1 MNGQVVWGN
10 SHKYLTNKAGPPEA
24 DQKSWSRQIKF
35 IWVLGIMALL
45 PSDMIKLPLNMNVMD
60 CWILMGLPFFWLSF
74 FREKQVISLSYLV
87 PIFLILVGSL
97 ASTLVSPVPK
107 NSMIVILKE
116 IYLFIWFITLT
127 SILSK
132 IHTRDFRH
140 ILVFWSGIVL
150 LHGVVILLQFVSK
163 DFFRFIV
170 GLVGETNE
178 YEIYRASGLFI
189 NPNKAAFFQ
198 LLGFVPVMLT
208 RPSKKVGIILGFFLL
223 LTIFATGSMGATLA
237 FIVGLTITV
246 TIISLIG
253 HFDVILKIFVR
264 SALIIAIIGGSL
276 FFFVNQN
283 EHYQNRLEQIIFGRA
298 KKSSEGRFNIW
309 NRATGVFEDHGVA
322 LWGIG
327 PENFREV
334 DWKEKQLHNDFLA
347 FAVERGLIALTGL
360 VLFAIIA
367 ASRAVHLLLLYN
379 KHPDP
384 AGLVVVVF
392 LAAISAAMV
401 ESLTHQT
408 FHFRELW
415 MILAFQEAILFHLK
429 TSESDV
435 EPVTRPLN
443 DPSRHDCGLV
453 AQPDVPSG

>member
-1 MNGQVVWGN
+1 
-10 SHKYLTNKAGPPEA
+10 
-24 DQKSWSRQIKF
+24 
-35 IWVLGIMALL
+35 MALL
-45 PSDMIKLPLNMNVMD
+45 PSDMIKLPLNMNLMD

-74 FREKQVISLSYLV
+74 FREKQIISLSYLV
-87 PIFLILVGSL
+87 PICLILVGSL

-116 IYLFIWFITLT
+116 IYVFIWFITLI

-163 DFFRFIV
+163 DFFQFIV

-208 RPSKKVGIILGFFLL
+208 SPSKKAGIILGFFLL

-237 FIVGLTITV
+237 FIVGLTIAVTV
-246 TIISLIG
+246 ISLIG
-253 HFDVILKIFVR
+253 HFAVIFNFFVR

-283 EHYQNRLEQIIFGRA
+283 EHYQTHFKQIIIGRA
-298 KKSSEGRFNIW
+298 ERSSEGRLDLW
-309 NRATGVFEDHGVA
+309 NRALSVYEEYSVA

-334 DWKEKQLHNDFLA
+334 DWKKKQLHNDFLA

-367 ASRAVHLLLLYN
+367 ASRAIHLLLLYN

-415 MILAFQEAILFHLK
+415 VVLAFQEAILFHLK

-435 EPVTRPLN
+435 EPVIRPLN
-443 DPSRHDCGLV
+443 DPSRHDRWFVG
-453 AQPDVPSG
+453 QPDVSSG